1 MKLSSQQNMSSLEI
15 KEATQKTWNA
25 FKRSIPILLGVL
37 LLISLAIEAI
47 PKSFYSKVFSGH
59 IILDPLIGAT
69 FGSIAAGNPLN
80 SYIIGGELT
89 DQGVSLIAVTAFVLS
104 WVTVGIIQLPAESIM
119 LGRNFAILRN
129 LFSFITAIIIAILTV
144 YTLGLL

>member
-1 MKLSSQQNMSSLEI
+1 MINTSSLQI

-25 FKRSIPILLGVL
+25 FKRSIPMLVGIL

-59 IILDPLIGAT
+59 PFLDPFLGAI
-69 FGSIAAGNPLN
+69 FGSIATGNPLN
-80 SYIIGGELT
+80 SYIIGGELMN
-89 DQGVSLIAVTAFVLS
+89 QGVSLVAVTAFILS

-119 LGRNFAILRN
+119 LGRRFAILRN
-129 LFSFITAIIIAILTV
+129 IFSFIAAIIVAILTV
-144 YTLGLL
+144 YTLRLL